1 MSGDIITA
9 TGTHVYIGATVTSA
23 NADSLA
29 EFQAMTGWTE
39 IGLVESIGAFGSK
52 SNAVT
57 FAAIG
62 DAYMRKQKG
71 IRDAGDLTITVAHD
85 PADTG
90 QDAIEAAEAA
100 SGGYAFKI
108 TLPDSATTIKYL
120 RGYVMGDP
128 IDIGANGN
136 VVKKTYTIAID
147 GAVFTTP

>member
-1 MSGDIITA
+1 MAGDIITSS
-9 TGTHVYIGATVTSA
+9 GVHVYIGATVTSA
-23 NADSLA
+23 AADTLA

-39 IGLVESIGAFGSK
+39 IGLVESLGAFGPK
-52 SNAVT
+52 SSSVT

-71 IRDAGDLTITVAHD
+71 IRDAGDLTLTVAHD

-90 QDAIEAAEAA
+90 QDAMEAAEAA
-100 SGGYAFKI
+100 AGAFAFKI
-108 TLPDSATTIKYL
+108 TFPDSASTIKYM

-128 IDIGANGN
+128 IDVGASNN
-136 VVKKTYTIAID
+136 VVKKTYTVAID

>member
-1 MSGDIITA
+1 MAGDIITSS
-9 TGTHVYIGATVTSA
+9 GVHVYIGATVTSTA
-23 NADSLA
+23 ADSLA

-39 IGLVESIGAFGSK
+39 VGLVESIGAFGAK
-52 SNAVT
+52 SNSVT
-57 FAAIG
+57 FAALS

-90 QDAIEAAEAA
+90 QDAMEAAEAA
-100 SGGYAFKI
+100 SGGYAFKV
-108 TLPDSATTIKYL
+108 TLPDSASTIKYL

-136 VVKKTYTIAID
+136 VIKKTYTVAID